1 MHWRRASGGPDSK
14 LTPRKLLSNYKARG
28 LPMIPLWSGILALAV
43 INWVFLPMLNWTLII
58 LVVLGLFVSGRQLGA
73 DPIVLRFIRLGV
85 AGVYRSC
92 VSPVLRGALALV
104 AIGFI
109 ALQYYGTV
117 LDAINLCWLLL
128 SRLMN
133 TLFAVSKTLLSP
145 DGQGYLFV
153 SIATLACLVA
163 WRLRYRNA
171 LSNDTLTAHEHLRH
185 LSRRFGKMVTS
196 AETSSR
202 NGLVREIRRGTEL
215 RPTQVW
221 TPRLGPSS
229 SELRIAVELGPGA
242 DVERVERLALEA
254 LRTLDRGRAVVHT
267 LCTRQRLA
275 DGAARLQI
283 SFCVTDVARGRLHV
297 LSDARASVWDC
308 LHADGIAFGLRTW
321 SSL

>member
-73 DPIVLRFIRLGV
+73 DQIVLRFIRLGV
-85 AGVYRSC
+85 AGFYRFC
-92 VSPVLRGALALV
+92 VSPVLRGALALFAV
-104 AIGFI
+104 GFI

-117 LDAINLCWLLL
+117 LDAINLCWVLL
-128 SRLMN
+128 SRSMN

-145 DGQGYLFV
+145 DGHGYLFV
-153 SIATLACLVA
+153 SIAALACLVA

-171 LSNDTLTAHEHLRH
+171 ISDDTLTAHGHLRR
-185 LSRRFGKMVTS
+185 LSRRSLPFGKNVTS
-196 AETSSR
+196 AEPSSR
-202 NGLVREIRRGTEL
+202 NGLVREIPRGTEL
-215 RPTQVW
+215 RPIQVR
-221 TPRLGPSS
+221 TPRLALSS

-254 LRTLDRGRAVVHT
+254 LRTLDWGRALVRT
-267 LCTRQRLA
+267 SCTRQRLA
-275 DGAARLQI
+275 DGGARLEI
-283 SFCVTDVARGRLHV
+283 SFCVTDVAKGRLHV
-297 LSDARASVWDC
+297 LGDARASIWDC
-308 LHADGIAFGLRTW
+308 LHAAGIAFVL
-321 SSL
+321 L